1 MQNNICIYTLAYLWP
16 VAKAFIFRISY
27 MISWQCYSTMNW
39 QEPVISRGMK
49 VWQKMGFDVIGCL
62 DDDQSGY
69 ELHFRVPLHNFFLH
83 SGYTVRT
90 NRHDMRQTI
99 TKQHQHLS
107 DGPNVTDL
115 RVVVCEGQAWRA
127 VEQRGPRGWCPI
139 KTGKTG
145 LSPLTRRPSAQPP
158 LSTWNTRRASS
169 AVEAVAAG
177 LLSPHSSCL
186 SPSKPMSL
194 LISPPIS
201 EWRLQ
206 VCLSSVSL
214 LSICSYFLLLSFT
227 ILPPSLGVF

>member
-1 MQNNICIYTLAYLWP
+1 MTIWVQWIDKNPSFLEGRKSDKRRAL
-16 VAKAFIFRISY
+16 
-27 MISWQCYSTMNW
+27 M
-39 QEPVISRGMK
+39 
-49 VWQKMGFDVIGCL
+49 IGCL
-62 DDDQSGY
+62 VDDQSGY

-83 SGYTVRT
+83 SGYTERT
-90 NRHDMRQTI
+90 NRHDVRQTI

-115 RVVVCEGQAWRA
+115 RAVVCEGQAWHA

-186 SPSKPMSL
+186 SPSKPMSFVDFPSYIWAEDPCL
-194 LISPPIS
+194 FIL
-201 EWRLQ
+201 
-206 VCLSSVSL
+206 CLSFINLFL
-214 LSICSYFLLLSFT
+214 LSPFIHNPSSLSGCVLKPFYWHFSFIPDLNNLIYHT
-227 ILPPSLGVF
+227 VVQ